1 MDTNSKTAV
10 FNRIKDYIEK
20 EFDLKTE
27 VNTSDG
33 LTFIRTYPD
42 DIGENNGSFLLE
54 LCFIPTEEED
64 DVEETF
70 FQIYSTI
77 ALDLDEA
84 NYPKIMNELND
95 INFNVTIGSY
105 GIFRDQR
112 QLYHKYMYVTTAD
125 TEDQLFDVL
134 TTAIGWVINCIDDDY
149 DKLMSILD

>member
-1 MDTNSKTAV
+1 MWKRH
-10 FNRIKDYIEK
+10 F
-20 EFDLKTE
+20 
-27 VNTSDG
+27 
-33 LTFIRTYPD
+33 
-42 DIGENNGSFLLE
+42 
-54 LCFIPTEEED
+54 
-64 DVEETF
+64 
-70 FQIYSTI
+70 STI

-125 TEDQLFDVL
+125 TEDQLFDEL